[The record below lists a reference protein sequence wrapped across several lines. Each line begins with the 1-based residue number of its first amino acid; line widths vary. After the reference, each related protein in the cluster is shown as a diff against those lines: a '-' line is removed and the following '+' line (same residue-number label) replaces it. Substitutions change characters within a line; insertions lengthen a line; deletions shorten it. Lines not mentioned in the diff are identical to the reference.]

1 MELPGM
7 TTAANLNQR
16 LGIDGVVA
24 FSEQPNG
31 FVVVAV
37 SNTSASATIA
47 MQGAHL
53 MSFQPTGEQPLIWM
67 SPEAK
72 LAAGKSIRGGVPVCW
87 PWFGPHQSEKGFPA
101 HGFARTV
108 SWRLN
113 QVDALS
119 AGETRLEFE
128 LVQSEAT
135 RNQWPHPCS
144 VRNIIT
150 IGSSLSH
157 ELVTTNLGS
166 EPLVIG
172 EALHTYFQVGDL
184 RQVTVN
190 GLQGCDYLDKVNAF
204 ARVTQ
209 DGPVS
214 FSGEV
219 DRIYLDTPPQC
230 EIRDP
235 VMARRIAIRA
245 TGSRSTVVWTPWAEK
260 GAQMGDLGPDG
271 YLNMVCVETT
281 NAAEDTVTIAP
292 GAQHRMVASYA
303 IEAL

>member
-1 MELPGM
+1 MA
-7 TTAANLNQR
+7 TAANLNQR
-16 LGIDGVVA
+16 FGIDGVVS

-31 FVVVAV
+31 LVVVAV
-37 SNTSASATIA
+37 NNARASATIA

-53 MSFQPTGEQPLIWM
+53 MSFQPQGQQPLIWM

-87 PWFGPHQSEKGFPA
+87 PWFGPHTSEKSFPA

-108 SWRLN
+108 PWRLN
-113 QVDALS
+113 QVQALPG
-119 AGETRLEFE
+119 GETRLEFE
-128 LVQSEAT
+128 LIPSPLT
-135 RNQWPHPCS
+135 RSQWPHACTVS
-144 VRNIIT
+144 NIIT
-150 IGSSLSH
+150 IGRSLQH

-166 EPLVIG
+166 EPMVIG
-172 EALHTYFQVGDL
+172 QALHTYFQVGDL
-184 RQVTVN
+184 RQATVN

-209 DGPVS
+209 SGPVR
-214 FSGEV
+214 FNGEV
-219 DRIYLDTPPQC
+219 DRIYLNTPAQC

-235 VMARRIAIRA
+235 ALKRRIAIRA

-271 YLNMVCVETT
+271 YLNMVCVETA

>member
-1 MELPGM
+1 MA
-7 TTAANLNQR
+7 TAANLNQR
-16 LGIDGVVA
+16 FGINGVVS

-31 FVVVAV
+31 FVVVEV
-37 SNTSASATIA
+37 SNAHASATIA

-53 MSFQPTGEQPLIWM
+53 MTFQPQGQQPLIWM

-87 PWFGPHQSEKGFPA
+87 PWFGPHESDKKLPA

-108 SWRLN
+108 PWRLN
-113 QVDALS
+113 QVDAMPN
-119 AGETRLEFE
+119 GETRLEFE
-128 LVQSEAT
+128 LEQSPLT
-135 RNQWPHPCS
+135 RSQWPHACM
-144 VRNIIT
+144 VRIIII
-150 IGSSLSH
+150 IGHSLKH
-157 ELVTTNLGS
+157 ELLTTNLGS

-172 EALHTYFQVGDL
+172 QALHTYFQVGDL

-204 ARVTQ
+204 ARVKQ
-209 DGPVS
+209 IGPVS
-214 FSGEV
+214 FTGEV
-219 DRIYLDTPPQC
+219 DRIYLNTPAQC

-235 VMARRIAIRA
+235 VLKRRIAIRA
-245 TGSRSTVVWTPWAEK
+245 SGSRSTVVWTPWREK

-271 YLNMVCVETT
+271 YLNMVCVETA

-292 GAQHRMVASYA
+292 GAQHSMVASYA